1 MSTHRWVY
9 SFDETIDGDSHV
21 AQSLLGG
28 KGASLAAMSR
38 AGLRVPPGFTITTD
52 ACRYFYE
59 HGEQWPADL
68 EEQVHAHLASLENK
82 TGRRFGCGSDPLFVS
97 VRSGAASSMPGMM
110 DTVLNCGIH
119 PGLAAEVGDTPRFW
133 HVCVQFIEAFA
144 KTTVGSPLTTAELCE
159 PSATRARQ
167 LMDEFATRTGRPFP
181 ATPRETLK
189 ECINAVFRSWNSKR
203 AIAYRKRNDI
213 RGLAGTAVNIQAMF
227 PSRVSGI
234 AFTQDPNDLAAQEIV
249 IESSY
254 GLGEAVVSGDVTP
267 DRFLVKRG
275 DFTAIQTFCGS
286 KAGAVSALGDTTPHD
301 AGALTLSP
309 AQIGELCALCLA
321 VETHFGQPM
330 DIEWGWADGK
340 FALLQSRAIRGLDIA
355 QDAEVAREETV
366 LHLRRLAG
374 KKQRLWVTHNL
385 RETLRAPTPLT
396 WDIVRNFMSG
406 SGGFGLMYQDF
417 GYRPSAEVCEHG
429 FLELICGRI
438 YADPERLSQL
448 FWDGL
453 PMSYDLAAVLRN
465 KNALDRAPTKFDA
478 AKADERLLFKLPGA
492 IRSVLRSSRNL
503 QRLRKTAKAV
513 FDQEVLPPYLE
524 YVREQRAEN
533 LTRRTTPEVV
543 NEVRNRCER
552 VLNAFGK
559 ESLKPAF
566 FGGIAL
572 NALESLLVQLMG
584 EAEGARLASTLTMA
598 LENDSTYEQDALLFR
613 VAKDGASLDEFIE
626 RYGHR
631 AAGEMELSEPRWR
644 EDSTYLEQVI
654 AQIRRSQGRSMT
666 EIHRENVRKFEEA
679 KSALPASLAKWG
691 GSSFAEEIDE
701 HLAEARAL
709 LPCRETAKHFLMMG
723 YELIRLALLE
733 LARRWD
739 TGNDIFFLHLDE
751 LEQFESR
758 REELQTQ
765 ISRRKTRWKSAQRLE
780 LPDVIDSEHLSHL
793 GMPRVFE
800 NATEWQGD
808 AVSAGVASGTAR
820 IVFNP
825 REVEELGTDYVLVCP
840 STDPG
845 WTPLFINARALI
857 IERGGVLSHGA
868 IVARDFGIP
877 AIVCPGATGFL
888 QSGERLHV
896 DGNSGKI
903 TRLGNT

>member
-1 MSTHRWVY
+1 M
-9 SFDETIDGDSHV
+9 
-21 AQSLLGG
+21 
-28 KGASLAAMSR
+28 
-38 AGLRVPPGFTITTD
+38 
-52 ACRYFYE
+52 
-59 HGEQWPADL
+59 
-68 EEQVHAHLASLENK
+68 
-82 TGRRFGCGSDPLFVS
+82 
-97 VRSGAASSMPGMM
+97 
-110 DTVLNCGIH
+110 
-119 PGLAAEVGDTPRFW
+119 
-133 HVCVQFIEAFA
+133 
-144 KTTVGSPLTTAELCE
+144 
-159 PSATRARQ
+159 
-167 LMDEFATRTGRPFP
+167 
-181 ATPRETLK
+181 
-189 ECINAVFRSWNSKR
+189 
-203 AIAYRKRNDI
+203 
-213 RGLAGTAVNIQAMF
+213 
-227 PSRVSGI
+227 
-234 AFTQDPNDLAAQEIV
+234 
-249 IESSY
+249 
-254 GLGEAVVSGDVTP
+254 
-267 DRFLVKRG
+267 
-275 DFTAIQTFCGS
+275 
-286 KAGAVSALGDTTPHD
+286 
-301 AGALTLSP
+301 
-309 AQIGELCALCLA
+309 
-321 VETHFGQPM
+321 
-330 DIEWGWADGK
+330 
-340 FALLQSRAIRGLDIA
+340 
-355 QDAEVAREETV
+355 
-366 LHLRRLAG
+366 
-374 KKQRLWVTHNL
+374 
-385 RETLRAPTPLT
+385 
-396 WDIVRNFMSG
+396 
-406 SGGFGLMYQDF
+406 
-417 GYRPSAEVCEHG
+417 
-429 FLELICGRI
+429 
-438 YADPERLSQL
+438 
-448 FWDGL
+448 
-453 PMSYDLAAVLRN
+453 
-465 KNALDRAPTKFDA
+465 
-478 AKADERLLFKLPGA
+478 
-492 IRSVLRSSRNL
+492 
-503 QRLRKTAKAV
+503 
-513 FDQEVLPPYLE
+513 
-524 YVREQRAEN
+524 
-533 LTRRTTPEVV
+533 
-543 NEVRNRCER
+543 
-552 VLNAFGK
+552 LNAFGK

-572 NALESLLVQLMG
+572 NALEALLVQLMG

-709 LPCRETAKHFLMMG
+709 LPYRETAKHFLMMG

-751 LEQFESR
+751 LDQFESR